1 MTQERKSEGGGG
13 GGKGKGGRNDH
24 PPKKGHGLFLKQ
36 KLIVEPGG
44 WAESDE
50 GDYGSITEAV
60 LFCSGSM
67 FPREKEILLDVF

>member
-1 MTQERKSEGGGG
+1 MREGEAGKREKGEEMTI
-13 GGKGKGGRNDH
+13 H
-24 PPKKGHGLFLKQ
+24 PRRGMGLFLKQ
-36 KLIVEPGG
+36 KLVVEPGG